1 MKVLII
7 GCSNIGKNFI
17 NELSKQG
24 HDIFIVDK
32 NKKEIEKIKN
42 EYNIKDYM
50 TADIASLYNCKK
62 VYNHFIKEDINIVIN
77 CSNLS
82 NNKKFMN
89 SSIDND
95 LDIIDL
101 NIKAMHTITKLF
113 LKIFIEKNSG
123 YILNVTTNN
132 SDILYE
138 SSKLYCLRLTQSIKE
153 ELNKIKSS
161 VYIGYASID
170 DNTEVTKVIK
180 EMFNKKNIIG
190 LNKFKLYFDKLIPRN
205 YYLKSLYKNR

>member
-7 GCSNIGKNFI
+7 GCSNIGKKFI

-113 LKIFIEKNSG
+113 LKNFIGKNSG

-205 YYLKSLYKNR
+205 YYLENLYKK

>member
-42 EYNIKDYM
+42 ENNIKDCM

-205 YYLKSLYKNR
+205 YYLKNLYKNR